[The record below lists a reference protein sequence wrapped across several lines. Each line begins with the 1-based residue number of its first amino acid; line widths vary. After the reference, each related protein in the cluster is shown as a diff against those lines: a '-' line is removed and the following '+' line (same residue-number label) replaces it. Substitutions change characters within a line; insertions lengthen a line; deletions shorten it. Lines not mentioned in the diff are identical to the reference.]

1 MDIISA
7 DLTAMLDGADRAF
20 GLKYDEYKKALD
32 NMRTECGR
40 RQSEISNLLRL
51 LEAQKGIIRD
61 PVLNQRFRALLSS
74 ALCTSHSV
82 PANYAKFVYYANRI
96 NAMEHKKYVL
106 KYNAK
111 YCNTLLGKLAVLYA
125 AINNKLESDYVA
137 VGDYYRKQMD
147 DLYAS
152 YKNVM
157 ATAYA
162 KAESKA
168 LAHAANQANLVINQV
183 KSTV

>member
-7 DLTAMLDGADRAF
+7 DLTAMLDGAERAF
-20 GLKYDEYKKALD
+20 NSKYDEYRKALD
-32 NMRTECGR
+32 DLKSECAR
-40 RQSEISNLLRL
+40 KQSEISNLLRL

-61 PVLNQRFRALLSS
+61 PVLNQRFRALLGGAMCSVQS
-74 ALCTSHSV
+74 A

-96 NAMEHKKYVL
+96 NATEHKKYVL
-106 KYNAK
+106 KHNPK

-125 AINNKLESDYVA
+125 AIKNKLESDYTA
-137 VGDYYRKQMD
+137 VGNHYQNRMD
-147 DLYAS
+147 NLYAS
-152 YKNVM
+152 YKSAM
-157 ATAYA
+157 QTAYT

-168 LAHAANQANLVINQV
+168 LAHAANQARLIINQV